1 MTQTL
6 KGRYNISSYILY
18 IARGH
23 RINLTIIGT
32 CAYSQNER
40 LNIGYIPVVTPAVS
54 SGRRVVD
61 GYVRVGPNRW
71 SRRDDVSGT

>member
-32 CAYSQNER
+32 CAYFQNER
-40 LNIGYIPVVTPAVS
+40 LNIGYIPVVC
-54 SGRRVVD
+54 R
-61 GYVRVGPNRW
+61 NMC
-71 SRRDDVSGT
+71 